1 MVGPIDQSRVDAG
14 LFREIK
20 AQKRKSGDAVR
31 QILDG
36 IKRGTLKPGQKLPSE
51 RELSAQM
58 GISRNSLREALLAL
72 EVLGYTTSRV
82 GDGTYLRTNLS
93 EAANTADVLASMG
106 HDRDL
111 PDVWEA
117 RSEIEGV
124 IVKMAV
130 RSASDKSIERMA
142 DCFGAMRGALTAR
155 DAMQYIELDKKFHM
169 AIARGA
175 DNDLLARII
184 QPLIEITNDYLFHGV
199 EPEKLLGRFSVSIQE
214 HKTILHAIQNRD
226 QAAGVEAIAVH
237 FRNVE
242 KYFGKRLW

>member
-1 MVGPIDQSRVDAG
+1 MVGPIGQSRADVS
-14 LFREIK
+14 LFATVETQR
-20 AQKRKSGDAVR
+20 RKSGAAVR

-58 GISRNSLREALLAL
+58 RISRNSLREALSTL
-72 EVLGYTTSRV
+72 EVLGCTTSRV
-82 GDGTYLRTNLS
+82 GDGTYLCTNLR
-93 EAANTADVLASMG
+93 EAANTADILASIG
-106 HDRDL
+106 HERDL

-124 IVKMAV
+124 IVKMAA
-130 RSASDKSIERMA
+130 RSASEKTIERIA
-142 DCFGAMRGALTAR
+142 DCFGAMRSALTAG
-155 DAMQYIELDKKFHM
+155 DAIQYIELDKRFHM

-199 EPEKLLGRFSVSIQE
+199 EPEKLLERFRVSIAE
-214 HKTILHAIQNRD
+214 HQKILRAIQNRD
-226 QAAGVEAIAVH
+226 QAAGVEAVASH

-242 KYFGKRLW
+242 KYFGKRFW